1 MWILILPWVECL
13 LGVVLLI
20 SLLKRWWIFSVL
32 LAIIVVLLNFYGKLF
47 SAGSIGLFLSE
58 GSVKTV
64 KVMTWNINGMVYESK
79 RVEGIAKVIKDED
92 PDFVLLSEIFAAISN
107 TLHKRLEK
115 DYPYTSYRKVGMHHC
130 AYSKYPLDSIAFI
143 DTGMDDMVKPMHFS
157 MELAGKRVIVY
168 GCHLASNNYSDKRED
183 LHVDSIESKHDVKQY
198 LSNIKA
204 ASWERVKQME
214 AILEDLALSKSDA
227 CIVMG
232 DVNDVSGSAP
242 LRKLEAEGFTDA
254 WWKGGFGYGATIH
267 SPLPY
272 RIDHIMFDESLKLI
286 SIKKVR
292 ANGLSDH
299 DALVGTFSF

>member
-20 SLLKRWWIFSVL
+20 SLFKRWWIFSVL
-32 LAIIVVLLNFYGKLF
+32 LAIIVVLLNFYGKVF
-47 SAGSIGLFLSE
+47 SVGSIGSGLSE
-58 GSVKTV
+58 GNVKML
-64 KVMTWNINGMVYESK
+64 KVMTWNINGMEYDSM
-79 RVEGIAKVIKDED
+79 RVDGIAKVIKDEGS
-92 PDFVLLSEIFAAISN
+92 DFVFLSEDFAAISDS
-107 TLHKRLEK
+107 LHKRLDEF
-115 DYPYTSYRKVGMHHC
+115 YPYTSYRKVGMHHC
-130 AYSKYPLDSIAFI
+130 AYSKLPLDSIAFI

-157 MELAGKRVIVY
+157 IVLAGMRVIVY
-168 GCHLASNNYSDKRED
+168 GCHLASNNYSDKRVD

-204 ASWERVKQME
+204 ASLVREKQME
-214 AILEDLALSKSDA
+214 AILEDLAHSKSDA

-232 DVNDVSGSAP
+232 DMNDVSGSAP
-242 LRKLEAEGFTDA
+242 LLKLEALGFTDA
-254 WWKGGFGYGATIH
+254 WWKGGFGYGTTIH

-286 SIKKVR
+286 SIKKVC

-299 DALVGTFSF
+299 DALVGTLSF